1 LSARVE
7 KNRERFRLSG
17 QGDAVGNVGPSRKK
31 ATASASGIRR
41 YVLSALLQLL
51 FAFVQADAFPAAP
64 DLDGLAAGPAGTALQ
79 TASLVA
85 GERDPDSASAGKSRP
100 LDQIPGQTLTELPVT
115 GSYFMPPQREVV
127 RASGISSHAY
137 LVRAPPLFPLS

>member
-1 LSARVE
+1 M
-7 KNRERFRLSG
+7 NPG
-17 QGDAVGNVGPSRKK
+17 RKK
-31 ATASASGIRR
+31 ATASASSIRR

-64 DLDGLAAGPAGTALQ
+64 DLDGFAAGTALQ

-100 LDQIPGQTLTELPVT
+100 LDQIPGQAPILLPVSA
-115 GSYFMPPQREVV
+115 SYFTPPQRDVV

>member
-1 LSARVE
+1 M
-7 KNRERFRLSG
+7 
-17 QGDAVGNVGPSRKK
+17 GNVSPSRKK
-31 ATASASGIRR
+31 ATASASSIRR

-64 DLDGLAAGPAGTALQ
+64 DLDGFAAGPAGTALQ

-85 GERDPDSASAGKSRP
+85 GERDPDSVSAGKSRP
-100 LDQIPGQTLTELPVT
+100 LDQIPRLSPILLPVA
-115 GSYFMPPQREVV
+115 GSYFTPPQRDVV